1 MSTKFY
7 IKDENG
13 IFLSIDGKTKYT
25 CLESQALYDFL
36 KTEDGRGR
44 CFHVDIDE
52 DGNKIGIE
60 ASPEFLKAEESDKNH
75 AAYLERQKAESGVE
89 IISANIIVRD
99 SETEVELIETVADI
113 TVNVELEALKAID
126 LQNLRKALGQ
136 LSKAEYDL
144 IYHLYLA
151 DEPLTERQY
160 GAVRGIPQKTVNC
173 RKKVILGKLK
183 KFL

>member
-13 IFLSIDGKTKYT
+13 IYLSIDGKTKYT
-25 CLESQALYDFL
+25 CLEGQALYDFL
-36 KTEDGRGR
+36 RTEDGKSR

-60 ASPEFLKAEESDKNH
+60 ATPDFIKAEESEKNH
-75 AAYLERQKAESGVE
+75 AAYLERQKAESGLEV
-89 IISANIIVRD
+89 ISASIIVRD
-99 SETEVELIETVADI
+99 NETEVELIETVADI

-144 IYHLYLA
+144 IYHLFLA

-160 GAVRGIPQKTVNC
+160 GAVRGLPQKTVNC
-173 RKKVILGKLK
+173 RKKVTLGKLK
-183 KFL
+183 KYL

>member
-25 CLESQALYDFL
+25 CLEGQALYDFL

-44 CFHVDIDE
+44 RFHVDIDE

-60 ASPEFLKAEESDKNH
+60 ASPEFLKAEESNKNH

-89 IISANIIVRD
+89 VISANIIVRD

-183 KFL
+183 NFI

>member
-1 MSTKFY
+1 MNTKFY

-25 CLESQALYDFL
+25 CLKGQTLYDFL
-36 KTEDGRGR
+36 KTEDGKSR

-60 ASPEFLKAEESDKNH
+60 ATPEFLKAEESEKNH
-75 AAYLERQKAESGVE
+75 AAYLERQKAESGLEV
-89 IISANIIVRD
+89 ISANIIVRNN
-99 SETEVELIETVADI
+99 ETEVELIETVADI

-126 LQNLRKALGQ
+126 LQNLRRALSL

-144 IYHLYLA
+144 IYYLFLV

-160 GAVRGIPQKTVNC
+160 SAVRGLPQKTVNN
-173 RKKVILGKLK
+173 RKKAILRKLK
-183 KFL
+183 KYL

>member
-25 CLESQALYDFL
+25 CLEGQALYDFL

-60 ASPEFLKAEESDKNH
+60 ASPDFLKAEESDKNH

-89 IISANIIVRD
+89 VISANIIVRD

-113 TVNVELEALKAID
+113 TVNVELEALKA
-126 LQNLRKALGQ
+126 RKTSLCSSAGRLCIISGQ
-136 LSKAEYDL
+136 S
-144 IYHLYLA
+144 
-151 DEPLTERQY
+151 
-160 GAVRGIPQKTVNC
+160 VNGKSLFLPGSEEMMM
-173 RKKVILGKLK
+173 RK
-183 KFL
+183 

>member
-1 MSTKFY
+1 MNSNDQLNT
-7 IKDENG
+7 
-13 IFLSIDGKTKYT
+13 
-25 CLESQALYDFL
+25 QAPIEEEPRDLI
-36 KTEDGRGR
+36 EG
-44 CFHVDIDE
+44 IDE

-89 IISANIIVRD
+89 VISANIIVRD

-160 GAVRGIPQKTVNC
+160 GAVRGLPQQTVNC

>member
-25 CLESQALYDFL
+25 CLEGQALYDFL

-99 SETEVELIETVADI
+99 SERYILRRVGRYTAYFDWPRLRCRTNDTSAESSSPEGGICCFR
-113 TVNVELEALKAID
+113 LKTMSVTTYMM
-126 LQNLRKALGQ
+126 LV
-136 LSKAEYDL
+136 LSL
-144 IYHLYLA
+144 
-151 DEPLTERQY
+151 
-160 GAVRGIPQKTVNC
+160 
-173 RKKVILGKLK
+173 
-183 KFL
+183 

>member
-25 CLESQALYDFL
+25 CLEGQALYDFL

-60 ASPEFLKAEESDKNH
+60 ASPDFLKAV
-75 AAYLERQKAESGVE
+75 ERQKAESGVE

>member
-25 CLESQALYDFL
+25 CLEGQALYDFL

-126 LQNLRKALGQ
+126 LQNLRKALLPSIFFLCGSAK
-136 LSKAEYDL
+136 LL
-144 IYHLYLA
+144 RNA
-151 DEPLTERQY
+151 DRLLHQACEEEKERVEH
-160 GAVRGIPQKTVNC
+160 G
-173 RKKVILGKLK
+173 
-183 KFL
+183 